1 MKRVLILMAAFA
13 VAAVAA
19 DIAGTWKAT
28 GKGPNG
34 PVERTFV
41 FKVDGHKLTGEVS
54 GLVGGK
60 STISD
65 GKVDGDNLSFII
77 AVVTT
82 DTNGGML
89 LAAQTFKGK
98 VSGADLHL
106 TSKADPDKSGQFVE
120 WTGKKVQ

>member
-28 GKGPNG
+28 AGPNG
-34 PVERTFV
+34 SMERTFV
-41 FKVDGHKLTGEVS
+41 FKVDGNKLTGETTS
-54 GLVGGK
+54 TMLGK
-60 STISD
+60 SIITD
-65 GKVDGDNLSFII
+65 GKVDGDNLSFTIT
-77 AVVTT
+77 ADLQGTELKL
-82 DTNGGML
+82 NY
-89 LAAQTFKGK
+89 KGK

-106 TSKADPDKSGQFVE
+106 TSERAGDGGGQSIE

>member
-28 GKGPNG
+28 AEGPNG
-34 PVERTFV
+34 SMERTFV
-41 FKVDGHKLTGEVS
+41 FKVDGNKLTGETTS
-54 GLVGGK
+54 TMLGK
-60 STISD
+60 STITD
-65 GKVDGDNLSFII
+65 GKVDGDNLSFTIT
-77 AVVTT
+77 ADLQGTE
-82 DTNGGML
+82 L
-89 LAAQTFKGK
+89 KLSYKGK

-106 TSKADPDKSGQFVE
+106 TSQIAGEGGGQTFE